1 MRQPFFDSLDSSLTF
16 KKYIDMTKRLTQLDT
31 LMGKLMSAGSSETE
45 LQKINRSHYG
55 KAKRLAKKIGVTIEI
70 ENMRPYSSNY
80 WVWLSERIKN
90 HSDWTDDFDDSLMW
104 ADDWG
109 DVYEIVKRQA
119 EFIEKNNL

>member
-1 MRQPFFDSLDSSLTF
+1 
-16 KKYIDMTKRLTQLDT
+16 MTKRLTQLDT

-45 LQKINRSHYG
+45 LQKLNRNQYG

-80 WVWLSERIKN
+80 WVLLSDRIKN
-90 HSDWTDDFDDSLMW
+90 HSNWTDDFNDSLMW